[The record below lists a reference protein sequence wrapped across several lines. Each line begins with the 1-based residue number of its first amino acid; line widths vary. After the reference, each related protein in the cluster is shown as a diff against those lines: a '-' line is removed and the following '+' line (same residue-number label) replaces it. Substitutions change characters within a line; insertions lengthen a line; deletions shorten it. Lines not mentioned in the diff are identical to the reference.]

1 VHQIRI
7 SSSGKKTY
15 ARPILQRS
23 TLQQFKTVLSSIKTI
38 FSHNACSHHPKVVAI
53 TSKLKKHYEKP
64 GYKKLTPEQVKL
76 ILIGQFSLGDEG
88 AGDLLQTIF
97 SERNV
102 EC

>member
-1 VHQIRI
+1 VHQIRT

-15 ARPILQRS
+15 ATPVLQRS
-23 TLQQFKTVLSSIKTI
+23 TLQQFKIVLSSIKNI

-76 ILIGQFSLGDEG
+76 ILIGQFNLGDEG

-97 SERNV
+97 SEPSI
-102 EC
+102 